1 MAYLIKFF
9 LTIFFTKHKKYLNNK
24 IKYLDE
30 KEGKVLEIPECLS
43 FSTKGSSIILNFFD
57 LQ

>member
-1 MAYLIKFF
+1 MAYLTKFF

-43 FSTKGSSIILNFFD
+43 
-57 LQ
+57 